1 MRYFIYAYPEMYGG
15 LHGMYNYEL
24 TDDIDYAA
32 ACEWGSDLAHD
43 TVTQFLHEDEIYSH
57 EDYMQDNYNGAEWDD
72 RYEEDYWDTFNEV
85 MEEQSSFS
93 IWPLKDGVTE
103 EDYIKWQ
110 KENMEPRDFIERYCR
125 ELTEEDCK

>member
-1 MRYFIYAYPEMYGG
+1 MGR
-15 LHGMYNYEL
+15 
-24 TDDIDYAA
+24 
-32 ACEWGSDLAHD
+32 DLAHD

-110 KENMEPRDFIERYCR
+110 KENMEPEDFIKRFCR
-125 ELTEEDCK
+125 EFTEKDYI